1 MNTEPSYE
9 VLLKQYRELQLRVTR
24 FSFVEQQLINTR
36 DRLDHELVMYK
47 RLNDFNMDALNEASE
62 CDFYRRVAEAIVDIF
77 ELEAGI
83 AHVRDFDN
91 ITERK
96 ITVEGLQVSSEVK
109 EDLSLEI
116 AHLGKHS
123 PQSCVVDIR
132 ELNLE
137 EYQTLGS
144 FSAGLY
150 YQYVDMESN
159 HVYTLMGLIS
169 KHNAPLYSSVEARH
183 MSFFN
188 VFINQVFS
196 IASNRKKSEKINHQI
211 DRISKSELELK
222 KLSMIATKTRNGVVI
237 ADAEGKI
244 EWVNSAFTAITGY
257 EMEEVKGLKPREF
270 LQRPDVDTD
279 VQAQIRESLKR
290 KEGIEVTI
298 QNFRKNGAP
307 YFNNLQIT
315 PILNEEG
322 ELANFIAIQRDITK
336 ERKFQQD
343 LLHVNSKFELI
354 TRKANIGIWEWNAED
369 NSTYWNEVLL
379 DQYGFSSDYEFEHNW
394 KKQVFKDD
402 YENVKEALKK
412 LYHGSAEKISL
423 EYRIVRN
430 DQERTVRILDSLSIA
445 ERDASGKLQ
454 RLVGNVMDVTE
465 LRKWQADV
473 LMKNDELKKI
483 NSELDNFVYRVSHDL
498 RSPLLAIKGIFSLIF
513 GNENVDEETIE
524 YLRLA
529 EASVNRLDDT
539 IQEIL
544 EYSRNSRLEV
554 QYADVDIAEIVNEVY
569 KDIKFSSEKNV
580 DFNMKFDGSSIIY
593 SDKAR
598 MKVLFKNV
606 IGNAFKYRKRNIDNA
621 FVHFEMTR
629 TEENILFRIIDN
641 GEGISERSLGKVFD
655 MFYRGTSSS
664 VGTGLGLYICKEV
677 LANLNGSIDIESE
690 LNVGTTVNIILPIIN
705 SEEKNESSPD
715 RR

>member
-1 MNTEPSYE
+1 
-9 VLLKQYRELQLRVTR
+9 
-24 FSFVEQQLINTR
+24 
-36 DRLDHELVMYK
+36 
-47 RLNDFNMDALNEASE
+47 
-62 CDFYRRVAEAIVDIF
+62 
-77 ELEAGI
+77 
-83 AHVRDFDN
+83 
-91 ITERK
+91 
-96 ITVEGLQVSSEVK
+96 
-109 EDLSLEI
+109 
-116 AHLGKHS
+116 
-123 PQSCVVDIR
+123 
-132 ELNLE
+132 
-137 EYQTLGS
+137 
-144 FSAGLY
+144 
-150 YQYVDMESN
+150 
-159 HVYTLMGLIS
+159 
-169 KHNAPLYSSVEARH
+169 
-183 MSFFN
+183 
-188 VFINQVFS
+188 
-196 IASNRKKSEKINHQI
+196 
-211 DRISKSELELK
+211 
-222 KLSMIATKTRNGVVI
+222 
-237 ADAEGKI
+237 
-244 EWVNSAFTAITGY
+244 
-257 EMEEVKGLKPREF
+257 MEEVKGLKPREF

-279 VQAQIRESLKR
+279 VQELIREALKR

-529 EASVNRLDDT
+529 EASVNRLDET

-569 KDIKFSSEKNV
+569 EDIKFSSEKNV